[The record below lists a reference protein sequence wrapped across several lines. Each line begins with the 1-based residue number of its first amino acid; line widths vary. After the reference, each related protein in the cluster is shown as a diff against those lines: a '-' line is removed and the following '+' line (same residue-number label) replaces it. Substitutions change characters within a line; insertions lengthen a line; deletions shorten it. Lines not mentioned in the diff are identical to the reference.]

1 MKNLSSN
8 NNNKGTSTN
17 NNNKK
22 EREQHELIGSV
33 SVPFQIPE
41 AQSPVNTAQRDGCYQ
56 HRGTSKESKATSK
69 LNTFTTHIFH
79 TDHKITTFI
88 SSTKKK
94 ANRNQYN
101 RKARTVPA
109 SLVPIS
115 TSVLGTIIAPTPSQ
129 IDKQTYKNINQNP
142 QHTQPSTSNTQSSQK
157 IK

>member
-88 SSTKKK
+88 SSTKK
-94 ANRNQYN
+94 RPIETSIIERPEQYPHHWYLS
-101 RKARTVPA
+101 VP
-109 SLVPIS
+109 V
-115 TSVLGTIIAPTPSQ
+115 
-129 IDKQTYKNINQNP
+129 Y
-142 QHTQPSTSNTQSSQK
+142 
-157 IK
+157 